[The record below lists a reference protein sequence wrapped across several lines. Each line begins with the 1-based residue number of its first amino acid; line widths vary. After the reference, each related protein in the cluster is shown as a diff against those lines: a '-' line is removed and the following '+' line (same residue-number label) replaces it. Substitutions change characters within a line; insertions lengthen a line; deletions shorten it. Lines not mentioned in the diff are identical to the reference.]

1 MKKYTPEEKVEPG
14 DLRLKQDKLA
24 MFLSYASY
32 AGIRG
37 TWAYEGEIHAFT
49 VNDPPINKYIYGRCT
64 KLNAEN
70 QEVVFQII
78 RAPHSYGFEENE
90 SVTFKIDNIGRCH
103 ICDETEL

>member
-1 MKKYTPEEKVEPG
+1 MKKYDPEERVKPG
-14 DLRLKQDKLA
+14 DLRLRQDKPA
-24 MFLSYASY
+24 MYLSGASY

-37 TWAYEGEIHAFT
+37 SWAYENELHAFT

-64 KLNAEN
+64 KLDPEN
-70 QEVVFQII
+70 QQVVFQIV
-78 RAPHSYGFEENE
+78 RAPQAYAFDENE